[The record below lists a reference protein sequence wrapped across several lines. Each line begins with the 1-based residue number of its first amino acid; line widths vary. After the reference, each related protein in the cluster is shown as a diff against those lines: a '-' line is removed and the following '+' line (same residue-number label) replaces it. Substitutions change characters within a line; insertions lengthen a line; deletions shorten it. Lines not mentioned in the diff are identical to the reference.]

1 VAPRPRTGGIRIQ
14 VTDNQTGAPI
24 DGATTTLTSEG
35 PPRHVFT
42 LAAASDEQVP
52 VGRYTVSATA
62 PWYAP
67 AEQGGIEVSA
77 DGTADVQ
84 LQLTP
89 IAGTLA
95 VEVVDDETGAP
106 LVGVRVLVGA
116 SRQPLTAVAPATV
129 RAEPGIYTV
138 SASRLVMAGIA
149 YQPATVGGVQIASGR
164 QSHVVVRL
172 VRETAPTPPVE
183 SGRPLRIEI
192 EPASLTL
199 EEGDGE
205 QVRARVVD
213 GSGVPVAGHV
223 VSWSAGAAA
232 VASVAA
238 NGYVRGVGP
247 GATVITATTGAVAA
261 SIPVVVRRSDVI
273 SSCEIAETGLKLPA
287 RGGAHTFSARA
298 IDTGG
303 RTWNDVEWRWS
314 SSDVTVA
321 LVDPASG
328 RVTTERPGRF
338 TLWAQG
344 FVDGIDRVVCAADV
358 EVENRWQDVLVSG
371 QIVDAA
377 GRPVSGASVSA
388 AGGPGGTSAADGRF
402 TVRAGRAP
410 HAEGAAV
417 EVFARSARGSGRARG
432 VVTGGLV
439 ADLVIAVGT
448 GDRAAEESA
457 AALAEKDRLAAEE
470 RARRARAALEQDLA
484 GWRARLA
491 CLEGGKREYPRLDLD
506 CNASFMIGTR
516 DGNID
521 NLRKLIA
528 DGERRLGLGVSAV
541 PAGAGTRAAVSPP
554 TTSGAAPA
562 SPLRGGVDSS
572 RAGSSAVLRVRAP
585 GSQAWQSA
593 PGGVRQPIAAGVT
606 LVPGTGVQTGSGSPL
621 ELESPNGTRI
631 TLTENTEAVVG
642 PSASAQPV
650 IEIRHGAADVVH
662 DGPPSFDDVIRTPQG
677 DVRPEGT
684 RYRLRV
690 DATGTDVEVLD
701 GVVRLTG
708 QYIVRVYAGPD
719 SPKPSPVRAL
729 VLRSGE
735 RARMLAAALP
745 SWLPPETA
753 PADLVSGRA
762 SGSSEVPS
770 WATGTTSA
778 PTVQFSRP
786 DPWNDGDVRRLIDEW
801 LTTAIPTAAATY
813 GGTWRYTEWGTP
825 IGPGMQVTGSQQ
837 HPSGIGRHEWL
848 WANRAQFGSLN
859 ACMLEE
865 FVARR
870 LTGRGLDG
878 CAQRPGPGTS
888 SDRAVEDALARA
900 RREVAGRQAAAVPAS
915 AAGGA
920 GTGAAPPPRSVE
932 RTAPAAS
939 DALNS
944 VQGAWIC
951 QTLVRDESDGASERG
966 SESVVI
972 SKTAGGYRIM
982 FRTSGDTMDSRYVR
996 GSHVG
1001 FLKTVEI
1008 NGVRITGE
1016 LDLERISSGQLR
1028 AGGRLVSSDGGVA
1041 ATFTLQCTPEK
1052 R

>member
-1 VAPRPRTGGIRIQ
+1 
-14 VTDNQTGAPI
+14 
-24 DGATTTLTSEG
+24 LT
-35 PPRHVFT
+35 
-42 LAAASDEQVP
+42 
-52 VGRYTVSATA
+52 
-62 PWYAP
+62 
-67 AEQGGIEVSA
+67 
-77 DGTADVQ
+77 
-84 LQLTP
+84 
-89 IAGTLA
+89 
-95 VEVVDDETGAP
+95 
-106 LVGVRVLVGA
+106 
-116 SRQPLTAVAPATV
+116 PATV
-129 RAEPGIYTV
+129 RAEPGIYAV
-138 SASRLVMAGIA
+138 SASRLVMAGVA
-149 YQPATVGGVQIASGR
+149 YQPATMGGVQVASDR
-164 QSHVVVRL
+164 RSHVVVRL
-172 VRETAPTPPVE
+172 MRETARTPPVE
-183 SGRPLRIEI
+183 SGRPLRIELD
-192 EPASLTL
+192 PASLTL
-199 EEGDGE
+199 EIGDGE
-205 QVRARVVD
+205 QIRARVLD
-213 GSGVPVAGHV
+213 GSGVPMADSV
-223 VSWSAGAAA
+223 VLWSAGAAA
-232 VASVAA
+232 VASVDA

-247 GATVITATTGAVAA
+247 GTTAITASTGPVAA
-261 SIPVVVRRSDVI
+261 SIPVVVRSNDVI
-273 SSCEIAETGLKLPA
+273 SSCEIVDAGLRLPA
-287 RGGAHTFSARA
+287 RGAAHTFSARA

-303 RTWNDVEWRWS
+303 RTWRDVTWRWS

-344 FVDGIDRVVCAADV
+344 FVDGIDRVVCATDV

-371 QIVDAA
+371 RVIDAV

-388 AGGPGGTSAADGRF
+388 SGGPAGTSAADGRF

-417 EVFARSARGSGRARG
+417 EAAARSAQGSGRARG

-439 ADLVIAVGT
+439 ADLVIAIRT
-448 GDRAAEESA
+448 GGSAAGESA
-457 AALAEKDRLAAEE
+457 AALAAKDRLAAEE
-470 RARRARAALEQDLA
+470 RERRARAALEQNLA

-491 CLEGGKREYPRLDLD
+491 CLEEGKRKSPRLDLD
-506 CNASFMIGTR
+506 CNGSFMIGTR
-516 DGNID
+516 DGHIE

-528 DGERRLGLGVSAV
+528 DGERRLGLDVSAAPADDRAGAAASRPATSGAV
-541 PAGAGTRAAVSPP
+541 PASSP
-554 TTSGAAPA
+554 
-562 SPLRGGVDSS
+562 RGGGDGS
-572 RAGSSAVLRVRAP
+572 AGSVGSRVLRVRAP
-585 GSQAWQSA
+585 GSQAWQTA
-593 PGGVRQPIAAGVT
+593 PGGARQPIAAGGT
-606 LVPGTGVQTGSGSPL
+606 LVPGTSVQTGSGSPL